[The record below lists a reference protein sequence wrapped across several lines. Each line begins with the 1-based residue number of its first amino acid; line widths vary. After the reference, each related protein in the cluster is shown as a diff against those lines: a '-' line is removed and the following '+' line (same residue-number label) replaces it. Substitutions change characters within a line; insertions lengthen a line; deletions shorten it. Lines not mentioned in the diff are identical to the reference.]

1 MQGARIIITAQ
12 KQDNPQGW
20 CSRDDWYTGHDS
32 IYSLLAKFA
41 RLNAM
46 TARELADLF
55 ISRECGRRTA
65 ILRAP
70 NVDLRASEL
79 FDQAAFAR
87 HLRLDNGMVANAFV
101 LGRLV
106 NRVRRSSSVLRWCP
120 QCAKAGFHTSA
131 FQLELMGACPTHGQ
145 MLRSRCP
152 RCRSEIPYMLQ
163 ASVFEMPFCCP
174 SCAFD
179 LAPCLR
185 ETRARPLRFR
195 PNELAWIDHMLRL
208 FEFEDRMIP
217 LKLELNR
224 RRKVLGLGEVSIV
237 RADWQQVQA
246 DYTSFVKQVLEYL
259 EPKPPGVQ
267 LCIDLAEVSV
277 TTKHAWRA
285 STVPVRRPKAKR
297 IDREIALERLTSAHV
312 KQPWDHKLQASYA
325 VYSAVRRY
333 LWRHVVNAHHHC
345 IATAANHLWWRMEGE
360 STVTICPVA
369 EAFIRWRMH
378 WEYCGAP
385 RYLMAPMRKD
395 PMGLVSWLSSEA
407 PICPVGWN
415 RESEQWVSD
424 QLLGA
429 RCFDSF
435 QAFVDVAMKSRR
447 RKKIKWERDAN
458 FGVCVRYWA
467 VTGRDRPGAPTQ
479 IFQRTRSPHDFSS
492 LILQHPSGRAHRD
505 FHAQQLRQIV
515 R

>member
-1 MQGARIIITAQ
+1 MQGARIIVVTQ
-12 KQDNPQGW
+12 RPDSPQAW

-32 IYSLLAKFA
+32 IYALLAKFA
-41 RLNAM
+41 RLNSM

-70 NVDLRASEL
+70 DVDLRSSEL
-79 FDQAAFAR
+79 FDRAAFAR
-87 HLRLDNGMVANAFV
+87 HLRLDDAVVSNAFV
-101 LGRLV
+101 LERLV
-106 NRVRRSSSVLRWCP
+106 NRVRRSSPVLRWCP
-120 QCAKAGFHTSA
+120 QCAKGGFHTPA
-131 FQLELMGACPTHGQ
+131 FQLELMGACPVHGQ

-152 RCRSEIPYMLQ
+152 RCRCEIPYALRT
-163 ASVFEMPFCCP
+163 SVFEMPFCCP

-185 ETRARPLRFR
+185 ETRARALRFR
-195 PNELAWIDHMLRL
+195 PDELAWIDHMMGL

-224 RRKVLGLGEVSIV
+224 RRKALGLGEFSIV
-237 RADWQQVQA
+237 PADWQQMKA
-246 DYTSFVKQVLEYL
+246 DYTGFVKHVLEFL
-259 EPKPPGVQ
+259 EPKPPGAQ
-267 LCIDLAEVSV
+267 LRIDLNEVSV
-277 TTKHAWRA
+277 ATKRAWRA
-285 STVPVRRPKAKR
+285 STLPAKSR
-297 IDREIALERLTSAHV
+297 KLKKIGRDITPDQRTSTHV
-312 KQPWDHKLQASYA
+312 KQQWDAKLLASYA

-333 LWRHVVNAHHHC
+333 LWRHVVRGHRHC
-345 IATAANHLWWRMEGE
+345 IASTANHLWWHMEGE
-360 STVTICPVA
+360 STVMICPVA
-369 EAFIRWRMH
+369 EAFVRWRMH
-378 WEYCGAP
+378 WEYCGTP
-385 RYLMAPMRKD
+385 RYLMAPMGKD

-407 PICPVGWN
+407 PICPAGWN

-435 QAFVDVAMKSRR
+435 QAFVDVALKSRR

-458 FGVCVRYWA
+458 FGTCVRYWA
-467 VTGRDRPGAPTQ
+467 VTGRDRLGAPTQ
-479 IFQRTRSPHDFSS
+479 LFQRVRAAHDFPA
-492 LILQHPSGRAHRD
+492 LIDQQASGRAHRAV
-505 FHAQQLRQIV
+505 HAQQLSQIV